1 MAREEHRRP
10 PQLWAVA
17 AVGGGWSERGAGR
30 WFPSQAP
37 SGGPSTVHFA
47 APSNPPGGGG
57 LQPLHNRPSPV
68 PPAPRRTDPRLPAP
82 VPPKGRRR
90 FWIFGRGRADGLTDD
105 RERELRALC
114 RVHLPRV
121 RRIAVLSRKGGIGKT
136 TTALMLG
143 HELATLRSDHVVAL
157 DANPDAGSLGDRVP
171 RETHG
176 TIADILRQAGSL
188 RTYTDV
194 RGLTSR
200 ATSGLEVVA
209 SDNDPRITEA
219 LGWSDLQRAMNVLS
233 RHYSIIIADTGT
245 GILDPATQ
253 GVLAA
258 ADQIVVCAAP
268 SIDSSR
274 VTALTL
280 DWLDQNG
287 HRALV
292 ENAVVAINGVQD
304 GIGDVDLLQH
314 YFERRV
320 RAVVRVPF
328 DRQLAQGGETDLE
341 ELAPTTRAAYLTLA
355 GTVAAGFSW

>member
-1 MAREEHRRP
+1 
-10 PQLWAVA
+10 A
-17 AVGGGWSERGAGR
+17 ASAN
-30 WFPSQAP
+30 Q
-37 SGGPSTVHFA
+37 
-47 APSNPPGGGG
+47 PGGGG
-57 LQPLHNRPSPV
+57 LQPLYDKPSPV
-68 PPAPRRTDPRLPAP
+68 PAGPRRTDPRVPAP
-82 VPPKGRRR
+82 PPRKPRRR
-90 FWIFGRGRADGLTDD
+90 YLVFGPRGRADGLTDD
-105 RERELRALC
+105 RERELKALC

-136 TTALMLG
+136 TTALLLG
-143 HELATLRSDHVVAL
+143 HELATLRGDHVVAL
-157 DANPDAGSLGDRVP
+157 DANPDAGSLGDRIP

-176 TIADILRQAGSL
+176 TITDILRQAGSL
-188 RTYTDV
+188 RSYADV

-200 ATSGLEVVA
+200 APSGLEVVA

-219 LGWSDLQRAMNVLS
+219 LGWSDLQRVMNVLS
-233 RHYSIIIADTGT
+233 RHYGIIIADTGT

-280 DWLDQNG
+280 DWLEQNG

-292 ENAVVAINGVQD
+292 ENAVVVINGVQD
-304 GIGDVDLLQH
+304 GIGDVDLLHH

-320 RAVVRVPF
+320 RAVGRIPF
-328 DRQLAQGGETDLE
+328 DRQLAQGGETNLDD
-341 ELAPTTRAAYLTLA
+341 LAPPTRGAYLTLA
-355 GTVAAGFSW
+355 GMVAAGFSW

>member
-1 MAREEHRRP
+1 MASEEQPRHP
-10 PQLWAVA
+10 SGSGPLA
-17 AVGGGWSERGAGR
+17 GGGNSPAGPAR
-30 WFPSQAP
+30 YPAP
-37 SGGPSTVHFA
+37 A
-47 APSNPPGGGG
+47 NPPAGGS
-57 LQPLHNRPSPV
+57 LQPLYDKPSPV
-68 PPAPRRTDPRLPAP
+68 PTAPRRGTTHVPAP
-82 VPPKGRRR
+82 PPPKGRRR
-90 FWIFGRGRADGLTDD
+90 FVFFGRRDRADGLTAD
-105 RERELRALC
+105 RERELMALC

-136 TTALMLG
+136 TTALLLG
-143 HELATLRSDHVVAL
+143 HQFATLRGDHVVAL
-157 DANPDAGSLGDRVP
+157 DANPDAGSLGDRIP

-176 TIADILRQAGSL
+176 TITDVLRQAGSL
-188 RTYTDV
+188 RSYTDI

-200 ATSGLEVVA
+200 AASGLEVVA

-219 LGWSDLQRAMNVLS
+219 LGWSDLQRVMNVLS
-233 RHYSIIIADTGT
+233 RHYGIVIADTGT

-287 HRALV
+287 QRSLV

-320 RAVVRVPF
+320 RGVVRIPF
-328 DRQLAQGGETDLE
+328 DRHLAQGGETDLE
-341 ELAPTTRAAYLTLA
+341 ELAPPTRGAYLTLA
-355 GTVAAGFSW
+355 GMVATGFSW

>member
-1 MAREEHRRP
+1 MARQENPRQSQLSGPLGPANRR
-10 PQLWAVA
+10 
-17 AVGGGWSERGAGR
+17 GGES
-30 WFPSQAP
+30 
-37 SGGPSTVHFA
+37 
-47 APSNPPGGGG
+47 
-57 LQPLHNRPSPV
+57 LQPLYDKPSPV
-68 PPAPRRTDPRLPAP
+68 PTGPRRTDRRGPEPSQP
-82 VPPKGRRR
+82 RRR
-90 FWIFGRGRADGLTDD
+90 FFIFGRRGSADGLTPD
-105 RERELRALC
+105 RERELKALC
-114 RVHLPRV
+114 RMHLPRV

-143 HELATLRSDHVVAL
+143 HELAELRADHVVAL
-157 DANPDAGSLGDRVP
+157 DANPDAGSLGDRIP

-176 TIADILRQAGSL
+176 TITDVLRQAGSL
-188 RTYTDV
+188 RTYADV

-200 ATSGLEVVA
+200 APSGLEVVSA
-209 SDNDPRITEA
+209 DNDPRITEA
-219 LGWSDLQRAMNVLS
+219 LGWSDLQRVMNVLS
-233 RHYSIIIADTGT
+233 RHYAIVIADTGT

-258 ADQIVVCAAP
+258 ADQVVVCAAP

-320 RAVVRVPF
+320 RDVVRVPF
-328 DRQLAQGGETDLE
+328 DRRLAQGGETQLG
-341 ELAPTTRAAYLTLA
+341 ELAPATRAAYLTLA
-355 GTVAAGFSW
+355 GTVASGFSW

>member
-1 MAREEHRRP
+1 MASEEQPRP
-10 PQLWAVA
+10 PSGSGPLA
-17 AVGGGWSERGAGR
+17 GGGNSPAGPAR
-30 WFPSQAP
+30 YPS
-37 SGGPSTVHFA
+37 
-47 APSNPPGGGG
+47 PSNPPSGGS
-57 LQPLHNRPSPV
+57 LQPLYDKPSPV
-68 PPAPRRTDPRLPAP
+68 PTAPRRGTPHVPAP
-82 VPPKGRRR
+82 PPPKGRRR
-90 FWIFGRGRADGLTDD
+90 FLFFGRRDRADGLTAD
-105 RERELRALC
+105 RERELMALC

-136 TTALMLG
+136 TTALLLG
-143 HELATLRSDHVVAL
+143 HQFATLRSDHVVAL
-157 DANPDAGSLGDRVP
+157 DANPDAGSLGDRIP

-176 TIADILRQAGSL
+176 TITDVLRQAGSL
-188 RTYTDV
+188 RSYTDI

-200 ATSGLEVVA
+200 AASGLEVVA

-219 LGWSDLQRAMNVLS
+219 LGWSDLQRVMNVLS
-233 RHYSIIIADTGT
+233 RHYGIVIADTGT

-287 HRALV
+287 QRSLV
-292 ENAVVAINGVQD
+292 ENAVVAINGVQE

-320 RAVVRVPF
+320 RAVVRIPF
-328 DRQLAQGGETDLE
+328 DRHLAQGGETDLD
-341 ELAPTTRAAYLTLA
+341 ELAPPTRGAYLTLA
-355 GTVAAGFSW
+355 GMVATGFSW

>member
-10 PQLWAVA
+10 PQLSGSA
-17 AVGGGWSERGAGR
+17 APGGSWSGPGAGR
-30 WFPSQAP
+30 PVPSPAGA
-37 SGGPSTVHFA
+37 GGTSPAYFA

-57 LQPLHNRPSPV
+57 LQPFYNRPSPV
-68 PPAPRRTDPRLPAP
+68 PAAPRRTDPRVPAP
-82 VPPKGRRR
+82 PPPKPRRR
-90 FWIFGRGRADGLTDD
+90 FWIFGRGRADGLTEE

-136 TTALMLG
+136 TTALLLG
-143 HELATLRSDHVVAL
+143 HQLATLRGDHVVAL

-176 TIADILRQAGSL
+176 TITDILRQAGSL

-200 ATSGLEVVA
+200 APSGLEVVA

-233 RHYSIIIADTGT
+233 RHYAIIIADTGT

-328 DRQLAQGGETDLE
+328 DRHLAQGGETDLE
-341 ELAPTTRAAYLTLA
+341 ELAPTTRAAYLILA
-355 GTVAAGFSW
+355 GMVAAGFSW